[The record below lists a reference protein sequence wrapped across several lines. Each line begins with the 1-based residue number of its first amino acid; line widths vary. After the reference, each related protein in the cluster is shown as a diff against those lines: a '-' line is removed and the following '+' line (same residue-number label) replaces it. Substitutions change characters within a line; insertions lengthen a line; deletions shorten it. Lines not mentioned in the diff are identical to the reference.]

1 MAKAKVRG
9 LEEEINRVF
18 SRYESNLKKA
28 MQEAVDEAEF
38 DIRFEAESCLYQYY
52 ENFQPG
58 VGEPNIYERTN
69 TLINAFV
76 PYNNV
81 ISEKNSIVA
90 SVGMSYDSS
99 KLEGV
104 YYGSEK
110 WSPVDGSWVLANY
123 LAGIHP
129 TTDGE
134 VLPGR
139 AQYIEIYDPVS
150 PDEKMESYLNDYV
163 KTFNNNVLKSFAK
176 KVIKRR

>member
-1 MAKAKVRG
+1 MGKAKVRG
-9 LEEEINRVF
+9 LEDEINRVF
-18 SRYESNLKKA
+18 SRYKSNLKKA
-28 MQEAVDEAEF
+28 MQEAADEAEF
-38 DIRFEAESCLYQYY
+38 DIRFKAESCLYQYY

-81 ISEKNSIVA
+81 VSENNSIVA
-90 SVGMSYDSS
+90 SVGMGYDPS

-104 YYGSEK
+104 YYGSAK

-134 VLPGR
+134 VIPGA
-139 AQYIEIYDPVS
+139 AQYIEIYDLVS
-150 PDEKMESYLNDYV
+150 PDEKMEAFLNEYV
-163 KTFNNNVLKSFAK
+163 KTFNNNVLKSFAN
-176 KVIKRR
+176 KVIKGR